1 VNGKGKRA
9 TLAATAA
16 MLASL
21 AGASFAGT
29 AASATTRTPA
39 HPAASPAVTMHQIQG
54 TSLWMP
60 QVKLRHRFAPHTVL
74 HPRAGIV
81 PQRGATT
88 VLGHKIRPALGG
100 GNLLYNGGPVAHT
113 SRLYLLFWGTQWSS
127 DPNGVESYLYYYTNG
142 ICSSG
147 DYWVGTNFQYY
158 DSSGGTP
165 SCNNGSAF
173 QGWAQDVGG
182 PAPANATQAQIAAEA
197 AAGADY
203 FGATGT
209 DAQVAVISPTGTH
222 PDGFPNSGFCAWHSY
237 TFDSSGNEVS
247 YTNLPYVLDAGGG
260 CGEDS
265 VQGTLDG
272 FSIVEGHEFSET
284 ETDPEINAWYDNVG
298 YEIGDKC
305 AWTNLFAESDAW
317 GTFAQQPLW
326 DNNSSSCQA

>member
-1 VNGKGKRA
+1 MNRRGKRV
-9 TLAATAA
+9 TIAATAA

-39 HPAASPAVTMHQIQG
+39 HPAATTAVTMHLIPG
-54 TSLWMP
+54 TDLRMP
-60 QVKLRHRFAPHTVL
+60 QVKLHHWFGAHMALR
-74 HPRAGIV
+74 PRAGVV

-88 VLGHKIRPALGG
+88 VLGHRVSPALGG

-127 DPNGVESYLYYYTNG
+127 DPNGVEDYLYNYTNG

-147 DYWVGTNFQYY
+147 DYWVGTNAQYT
-158 DSSGGTP
+158 DSSGAGP
-165 SCNNGSAF
+165 SCANGSAF
-173 QGWAQDVGG
+173 QGWAQDTGG
-182 PAPANATQAQIAAEA
+182 PAPANASQAQIAAEA
-197 AAGADY
+197 VAGADY
-203 FGATGT
+203 FGALGT
-209 DAQVAVISPTGTH
+209 DAQVAVISPSGTH
-222 PDGFPNSGFCAWHSY
+222 PDGFPSTGFCAWHSD
-237 TFDSSGNEVS
+237 TSDPSGNEVS
-247 YTNLPYVLDAGGG
+247 YTNLPYVLDAGTS

-265 VQGTLDG
+265 VRSTLDG

-284 ETDPEINAWYDNVG
+284 QTDPELNAWIDNTG
-298 YEIGDKC
+298 EEIGDKC

-326 DNNSSSCQA
+326 DNSTSSCQA